1 MNKVWSLP
9 AIISTE
15 FIKLK
20 KCKILWCIPLCA
32 ILPDALIFSMYAF
45 NKKYPIVDWNEYVSN
60 AATFF
65 NLLMAVGFFALIA
78 GFIFSREY
86 GENTV
91 NVMFTYP
98 ISRVQFFIG
107 KLIVMLI
114 LISITTITSFVL
126 LMTSGIIIKHEPLT
140 ANILLAYGKAYV
152 LMIIMHFALVPIM
165 AFLSIYN
172 KSMIPSLI
180 LGVASICVNLLILNT
195 PFNTLFPWT
204 VPTILSPHL
213 DGRTYTNYLLGEIV
227 LIITFILGIILSI
240 KSVKNDVH

>member
-9 AIISTE
+9 AVISTE

-32 ILPDALIFSMYAF
+32 ILPDALIFCIYAF
-45 NKKYPIVDWNEYVSN
+45 NDKYSIVKWNDYVAI
-60 AATFF
+60 AATVF
-65 NLLMAVGFFALIA
+65 NVFMAVGFFTLIA

-86 GENTV
+86 QENTI
-91 NVMFTYP
+91 NTMFTYP
-98 ISRVQFFIG
+98 ISRVQFFVG

-114 LISITTITSFVL
+114 LISITTMTSFIL

-140 ANILLAYGKAYV
+140 ANILLAYGKSYV

-172 KSMIPSLI
+172 KNMIPSLI
-180 LGVASICVNLLILNT
+180 LGISAACVNIIILNT

-204 VPTILSPHL
+204 VPAILSPHL